1 MARYLNGKTQLE
13 CYHTSSQWQSRSKR
27 YQYGMIGLELCGK
40 ICQWLDTI
48 RTLIMIPTAN
58 GKIQYN
64 QNISRTRYSYRT
76 FVCMQPLTV
85 ELARS

>member
-1 MARYLNGKTQLE
+1 MARYNKKYLNGKTQLE

-48 RTLIMIPTAN
+48 RTLIRIPTAN

-64 QNISRTRYSYRT
+64 
-76 FVCMQPLTV
+76 
-85 ELARS
+85 